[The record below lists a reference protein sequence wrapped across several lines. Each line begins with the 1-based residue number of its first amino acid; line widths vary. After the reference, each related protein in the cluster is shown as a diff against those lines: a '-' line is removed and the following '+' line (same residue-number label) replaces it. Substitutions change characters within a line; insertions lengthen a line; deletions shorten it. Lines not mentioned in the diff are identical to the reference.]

1 MQTQTG
7 VFLRSWKYAA
17 FSLRLSLHL
26 SAKVFPNYKLEFQ
39 DGQGM
44 EVEVIILESLGS
56 PHHTHT
62 HTHTHQHTHTP
73 THTSSPRI
81 STSSPTL
88 WPHCG
93 WRAFD
98 SLGFSFSA
106 RTTAPF
112 PKVAAFPEMFSLACD
127 LNLHYITSHFASKH
141 SPQAPSLFFHL
152 LTRWLGPPK
161 VAGSSK
167 FPHGRPHPPLG
178 NDESG
183 KSFHAGFEGLKIP
196 GWVVVS
202 ETTQ

>member
-1 MQTQTG
+1 MQRSPSDSPSTFQPKC
-7 VFLRSWKYAA
+7 FLITNLNFRMDRGWKWRS
-17 FSLRLSLHL
+17 LSLN
-26 SAKVFPNYKLEFQ
+26 P
-39 DGQGM
+39 
-44 EVEVIILESLGS
+44 LG
-56 PHHTHT
+56 PPTTHTHT
-62 HTHTHQHTHTP
+62 HTHTHQHILHLLGP
-73 THTSSPRI
+73 GPRI

-98 SLGFSFSA
+98 SLGFSSSA

-183 KSFHAGFEGLKIP
+183 KSFHAGFEGLKLP